1 VSLSCWRKGEP
12 LHLTLLID
20 EPAIGGCLPQIDAIE
35 AVLSGES
42 VRAGYVL
49 NPGLLR
55 FYNSRK
61 KRHPTASDEQLETL
75 IAGILGEDLHHRRH
89 SRRIRTRQARL
100 KRRVSEPAW
109 KLYLLL
115 EEAEVERLTYALDRL
130 AERAL
135 STRRKPR

>member
-1 VSLSCWRKGEP
+1 MFSYPP
-12 LHLTLLID
+12 LRI
-20 EPAIGGCLPQIDAIE
+20 A
-35 AVLSGES
+35 LSGES

-49 NPGLLR
+49 SPGPLR
-55 FYNSRK
+55 LCDSRK
-61 KRHPTASDEQLETL
+61 KRHPTASDEQLESL
-75 IAGILGEDLHHRRH
+75 ITGILGEDLHHRRH
-89 SRRIRTRQARL
+89 SRRIRTRQQRL

-135 STRRKPR
+135 ATRRKPR